1 MLYFS
6 RLKVFS
12 IISVIFI
19 GIYFFLPN
27 LTFFNNSKFFSEK
40 RVNLGL
46 DLQGG
51 SYLLLEIDSNPL
63 IEQRLQAK
71 SLEVR
76 RELRKNNIQYKK
88 FSFSKDSLIFI
99 FDEKQKETLDKI
111 LNDRSINSNIK
122 TGGKEFEI
130 IYENNIIKLIFTKE
144 NVNLIKKNALDQSIE
159 IVRNRIDELG
169 TKEPNIVTRG
179 LDRILVELPG
189 LKDPSAIKKL
199 LGKTAKLTLRF
210 VANSSDENSLGVETL
225 SSKSSGSQYSVEK
238 RIIISGENLIDAQP
252 GFDQLNNSSVVNFK
266 LDNIGSRKFAL
277 ASKENVGRYLA
288 IVLDKDVVSSPV
300 IREAIVTGSGQI
312 SGNFTTQEA
321 NELAIL
327 LRAGALPA
335 PLNIIE
341 ERSVGPD
348 LGKESIEKGILSLII
363 GFLLVMIYMIYNYR
377 IFGVFSNVSLLTNL
391 VLISG
396 VLSIFGATLT
406 LPGIAGI
413 ILTVGMAVDSNVLI
427 YERVKEELKKE
438 KNYLI
443 AFDTAYKKVLTTILD
458 SNVTTLIAA
467 FVLYYMGSG
476 PVKGFAITL
485 GIGILSTFF
494 TTYVLGRL
502 LVAKYI
508 KNNKETTIV
517 I

>member
-1 MLYFS
+1 M
-6 RLKVFS
+6 
-12 IISVIFI
+12 
-19 GIYFFLPN
+19 
-27 LTFFNNSKFFSEK
+27 
-40 RVNLGL
+40 
-46 DLQGG
+46 
-51 SYLLLEIDSNPL
+51 
-63 IEQRLQAK
+63 
-71 SLEVR
+71 
-76 RELRKNNIQYKK
+76 
-88 FSFSKDSLIFI
+88 
-99 FDEKQKETLDKI
+99 
-111 LNDRSINSNIK
+111 
-122 TGGKEFEI
+122 
-130 IYENNIIKLIFTKE
+130 
-144 NVNLIKKNALDQSIE
+144 
-159 IVRNRIDELG
+159 
-169 TKEPNIVTRG
+169 
-179 LDRILVELPG
+179 
-189 LKDPSAIKKL
+189 
-199 LGKTAKLTLRF
+199 
-210 VANSSDENSLGVETL
+210 
-225 SSKSSGSQYSVEK
+225 
-238 RIIISGENLIDAQP
+238 
-252 GFDQLNNSSVVNFK
+252 
-266 LDNIGSRKFAL
+266 
-277 ASKENVGRYLA
+277 
-288 IVLDKDVVSSPV
+288 
-300 IREAIVTGSGQI
+300 
-312 SGNFTTQEA
+312 
-321 NELAIL
+321 
-327 LRAGALPA
+327 PA

-508 KNNKETTIV
+508 KNNKETIIV

>member
-76 RELRKNNIQYKK
+76 RELRKNNIQYKN
-88 FSFSKDSLIFI
+88 FSFSKDSLVFI

-508 KNNKETTIV
+508 KNNKETIIV

>member
-6 RLKVFS
+6 RLKVLS

-27 LTFFNNSKFFSEK
+27 LSFFNNSKFFSEK

-76 RELRKNNIQYKK
+76 RELRKNNIQYKN
-88 FSFSKDSLIFI
+88 FSFSKNSLVFT

-111 LNDRSINSNIK
+111 LNERSVNSNIK

>member
-1 MLYFS
+1 VLYFS

-27 LTFFNNSKFFSEK
+27 LTFFSNSKFFSEK

-76 RELRKNNIQYKK
+76 RELRKNNIQYKN
-88 FSFSKDSLIFI
+88 FSFSKDSLVFI

-130 IYENNIIKLIFTKE
+130 IYETNIIKLIFTKE

-210 VANSSDENSLGVETL
+210 VANSSDENSFGVETL

-377 IFGVFSNVSLLTNL
+377 IFGVFSNISLLTNL

-508 KNNKETTIV
+508 KNNKETIIV